1 MRKTPQQER
10 SRQTVERILLAGQQI
25 LAADGYGRFTTN
37 RVADAAGVSPG
48 SLYQYFPDKA
58 SIIDVILDRY
68 WERFSDR
75 VAAALSAHLADEDDP
90 VRAVAEALVGALEQD
105 AALMR
110 VVAEELPIARFK
122 ERRAALGQ
130 RIGDMLAAYLTFVGR
145 LDRAQAV
152 RRAWVLVTTAEAVAS
167 RWVLDETVLSRE
179 ELIHEL
185 SALARAYAG
194 LPGDA

>member
-1 MRKTPQQER
+1 MRKTPQQQR

-25 LAADGYGRFTTN
+25 LAADGYSSFSTN

-68 WERFSDR
+68 WTRVADR
-75 VAAALSAHLADEDDP
+75 VTAALSAHLADEDDP
-90 VRAVAEALVGALEQD
+90 VRAIAEALVGALEQD

-130 RIGDMLAAYLTFVGR
+130 RIGDMLAAYLTLVGG
-145 LDRAQAV
+145 LDREQAV
-152 RRAWVLVTTAEAVAS
+152 RRAWVLVVAAEAVAS
-167 RWVLDETVLSRE
+167 RWVLDDPGLDRAQVVD
-179 ELIHEL
+179 ELTT
-185 SALARAYAG
+185 LARAYTET
-194 LPGDA
+194 